1 MRRQRVASTVSGEE
15 RDAALTD
22 RSDRDGRRR
31 RAVRCVELDLLDV
44 FEERREP
51 GAAEDADVGGD
62 GRHGYALLAG
72 VLFVSDFVSD
82 FVSVFVDVEPSFVE
96 SPELELDESEDDSDF
111 SDFFFEDPEPVRLS
125 VL

>member
-1 MRRQRVASTVSGEE
+1 VSREE
-15 RDAALTD
+15 RDAPLTD

-82 FVSVFVDVEPSFVE
+82 FVSLFVAVELSFVDE
-96 SPELELDESEDDSDF
+96 SLELELDDSDF
-111 SDFFFEDPEPVRLS
+111 SVVSDDFFFEDPEPVRLS